1 MLSARSVTHRQIK
14 IRVISKSGM
23 DNLTW
28 ISHPAKLRKQAA
40 IITTIFIT
48 IILTIIYV
56 MTKSWLMVILG
67 MLIFTGA
74 LSTFY
79 FPTRYEVTSEKVKI
93 KYMFTSVEKELSM
106 FRSFYPDKRGVLLSP
121 FIRPSRLE
129 NFRGIYLRYHD
140 NKDEVDA
147 FIKSLFE
154 TRQTDQN
161 PNQATEAEGDA

>member
-1 MLSARSVTHRQIK
+1 MNK
-14 IRVISKSGM
+14 
-23 DNLTW
+23 LTW
-28 ISHPAKLRKQAA
+28 ISHPAKLRKKAA
-40 IITTIFIT
+40 VITAVFIT

-67 MLIFTGA
+67 LLIFTGA

-79 FPTRYEVTSEKVKI
+79 FPTRYEITREKVMI

-121 FIRPSRLE
+121 FVRPSRLE

-140 NKDEVDA
+140 NKDEVDT
-147 FIKSLFE
+147 FIKNLFE
-154 TRQTDQN
+154 MRQADQN
-161 PNQATEAEGDA
+161 HSQSAETEGDG